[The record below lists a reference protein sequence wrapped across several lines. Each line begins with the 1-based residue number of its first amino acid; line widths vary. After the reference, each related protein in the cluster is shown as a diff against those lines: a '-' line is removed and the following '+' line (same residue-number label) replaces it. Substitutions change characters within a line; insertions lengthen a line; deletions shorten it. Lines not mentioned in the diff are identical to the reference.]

1 MVMDDEREDR
11 RNAPLEESDA
21 QDPAREE
28 SSADGDASSG
38 PVTPGQL
45 LRTALVDDEDP
56 RFPRWLPIP
65 GVLLGL
71 AWAGYQATAGDA
83 GALPT
88 LGVSI
93 AIFAGTTLATWLGW
107 QLEID

>member
-1 MVMDDEREDR
+1 MITDEERE
-11 RNAPLEESDA
+11 APPAGDGPPEDTSDGG
-21 QDPAREE
+21 P
-28 SSADGDASSG
+28 SG

-65 GVLLGL
+65 GALLGL
-71 AWAGYQATAGDA
+71 GWAGYQATAGDA
-83 GALPT
+83 GFLPT
-88 LGVSI
+88 LGVST
-93 AIFAGTTLATWLGW
+93 AIFAGTTLAAWLGW